1 VAAYGYDWVYSLE
14 SCNISNVGQA
24 NTLSG
29 TAHIMTELL
38 EHEAPWK
45 GKSEL
50 PHGGH
55 SSNRDASQPGNHTAK
70 VLPIWPT
77 PTADAWA
84 KKSKIAL
91 RAFTTLHWLH
101 SKTQLKL
108 QQRDSSYGAA
118 CTGLKQQLAL
128 LLHMLLTG
136 HLADAQLD
144 MTDFVGCGMTS
155 IPLML
160 ESNQPQYPPLTSF
173 AESFLHRL
181 AANQS
186 ALAKLS
192 IVSPAYGE
200 GTRADTQGVLSLWR
214 IVCERSSPKAWT
226 AFIHDFEICSVMHQL

>member
-1 VAAYGYDWVYSLE
+1 
-14 SCNISNVGQA
+14 
-24 NTLSG
+24 
-29 TAHIMTELL
+29 MTELL

-50 PHGGH
+50 PHGEH
-55 SSNRDASQPGNHTAK
+55 SSNTDASQPGNHTAK

-91 RAFTTLHWLH
+91 RVFTTLHWLH
-101 SKTQLKL
+101 SKIQLKL
-108 QQRDSSYGAA
+108 QQHDSSYGAA
-118 CTGLKQQLAL
+118 CTGLNQQLAL
-128 LLHMLLTG
+128 LLHRLLTD

-144 MTDFVGCGMTS
+144 MTDFLGCGITS

-173 AESFLHRL
+173 AESCLNRP
-181 AANQS
+181 ATYQY
-186 ALAKLS
+186 ALANLS

-200 GTRADTQGVLSLWR
+200 GTWADTQGMLSLWR
-214 IVCERSSPKAWT
+214 VVCKQANKPALHSTVDAALEALHAHASQQQA
-226 AFIHDFEICSVMHQL
+226 AQLWCKTCPLLSRVSRVITLDK

>member
-1 VAAYGYDWVYSLE
+1 
-14 SCNISNVGQA
+14 
-24 NTLSG
+24 
-29 TAHIMTELL
+29 MTELL

-50 PHGGH
+50 PHGEH
-55 SSNRDASQPGNHTAK
+55 SSNTDASQPGNHTAK

-91 RAFTTLHWLH
+91 RVFTTLHWLH
-101 SKTQLKL
+101 SKIQLKL
-108 QQRDSSYGAA
+108 QQHDSSYGAA
-118 CTGLKQQLAL
+118 CTGLNQQLAL
-128 LLHMLLTG
+128 LLHRLLTD

-144 MTDFVGCGMTS
+144 MTDFLGCGITS

-173 AESFLHRL
+173 AESCLNRP
-181 AANQS
+181 ATDQY
-186 ALAKLS
+186 ALANLS

-200 GTRADTQGVLSLWR
+200 GTWADTQGMLSLWR
-214 IVCERSSPKAWT
+214 VVCEGSSPETWF
-226 AFIHDFEICSVMHQL
+226 AFICVSEICNVTHQS

>member
-1 VAAYGYDWVYSLE
+1 M
-14 SCNISNVGQA
+14 I
-24 NTLSG
+24 
-29 TAHIMTELL
+29 ELL

-70 VLPIWPT
+70 DLPIWPT
-77 PTADAWA
+77 PTANAWA

-91 RAFTTLHWLH
+91 RVFTTLHWLH
-101 SKTQLKL
+101 SKIQLKL

-118 CTGLKQQLAL
+118 CTELKQQLAL
-128 LLHMLLTG
+128 LLHRLLTG
-136 HLADAQLD
+136 HLADAKLD
-144 MTDFVGCGMTS
+144 MTDFMGCGIIS

-160 ESNQPQYPPLTSF
+160 ESNQPEYPPLIRF

-181 AANQS
+181 ATDQY
-186 ALAKLS
+186 ALANLS

-200 GTRADTQGVLSLWR
+200 GTWADTQDMLSLWR
-214 IVCERSSPKAWT
+214 IICERSSPKAWT
-226 AFIHDFEICSVMHQL
+226 AFIRNFEICNVMHQ